1 MAKVAKAPKQV
12 KPRKVRMPKVKQ
24 PKIESVHVNDTSPMA
39 YKKSC

>member
-39 YKKSC
+39 YKKGC